1 MEQRGKIYLLGVGPG
16 DPGLLTVRA
25 LEVLRKCTL
34 AVYDEQ
40 IPRPVLDRLPEM
52 TERAI
57 VTMQEQRDADDR
69 LRVNESLASQIRQ
82 GGKVARLYLGDP
94 FLMGHGGEDALYFR
108 SVGLDVEIL
117 PGVSLALA
125 SPSLSGI
132 PMMQRGIFKSVFFTA
147 GPYLGNSPVT
157 GPIPQPR
164 EEEQPA
170 PAPEPEEEQR
180 KSKAGLQIRRRR
192 KNPIPWGGVTS
203 SSQTEADKMTTADL
217 AWWKAVADS
226 ADTLLLAEAHGHLP
240 VIQRGLLEGGRAA
253 SEPVALIIGA
263 SRPSHQV
270 IISTIGEMVADLS
283 IPPSPDP
290 ALLVVGDVVNLRSH
304 IGFHDLEVLKGY
316 RVALLDPS
324 GSGFDLV
331 SPLEQSGM
339 LVSRFQIINRAPAKG
354 LIDGLVEIRRDLR
367 RLTTLVFRGPREID
381 GFFQALGSGGLDP
394 HTISG
399 NCRILMFE
407 TSSEDVLR
415 RWGHAGSVVAE
426 KFAAALLKR
435 HFKEERESEQIVLA
449 GEPTDFNALARWLRP
464 RSQAVWVFPI
474 FDETPSAT
482 DLLSLKEMIQSGD
495 LDALILTSGR
505 EVEMLEE
512 AWGEEEF
519 AYLMDE
525 VTLFAAGQDPAAALR
540 MRYIDE
546 FQQAE
551 SPRTDAVLH
560 SISTYLTHEK
570 GGGAS

>member
-40 IPRPVLDRLPEM
+40 IPRPILDRLPEM
-52 TERAI
+52 TERAV
-57 VTMQEQRDADDR
+57 VTITEQRDADDR
-69 LRVNESLASQIRQ
+69 LRVNESLAAQLKQ
-82 GGKVARLYLGDP
+82 GAKVARLYLGDP
-94 FLMGHGGEDALYFR
+94 FLMGFGGEDALYFR

-117 PGVSLALA
+117 PGVSLAMA

-132 PMMQRGIFKSVFFTA
+132 PIMQRGIFKSVFFTA

-157 GPIPQPR
+157 GPIGPPQPV
-164 EEEQPA
+164 EEEQPKSA
-170 PAPEPEEEQR
+170 SGEE
-180 KSKAGLQIRRRR
+180 SKPTRAGLQIRRRR
-192 KNPIPWGGVTS
+192 KNPIPWGGVTTS
-203 SSQTEADKMTTADL
+203 TQTEAEKMTPGDL
-217 AWWKAVADS
+217 AWWKAIAES
-226 ADTLLLAEAHGHLP
+226 ADTLLLAEAHAHLA
-240 VIQRGLLEGGRAA
+240 VIQRGLLQGGRAA

-270 IISTIGEMVADLS
+270 IISSIGEMVTDLS
-283 IPPSPDP
+283 IPPTADP

-304 IGFHDLEVLKGY
+304 IGFHDLEILRGY
-316 RVALLDPS
+316 RIALLDPA

-339 LVSRFQIINRAPAKG
+339 LVSRFQIIKRTPAQG
-354 LIDGLVEIRRDLR
+354 LVDGLVEIRRDLR
-367 RLTTLVFRGPREID
+367 RLSTLVFRGPREID

-415 RWGHAGSVVAE
+415 RWGHTGSVVAE

-435 HFKEERESEQIVLA
+435 HFKEEKRTEQIVLA
-449 GEPTDFNALARWLRP
+449 GEPTDFNALAKWLRP
-464 RSQAVWVFPI
+464 RSQSVSVFPI
-474 FDETPSAT
+474 FEEAPSPT
-482 DLLSLKEMIQSGD
+482 DLVSLKEMIQSGD

-519 AYLMDE
+519 AYLMDQ
-525 VTLFAAGQDPAAALR
+525 VTLFSACQEAAAALR

-546 FQQAE
+546 FKEAE
-551 SPRTDAVLH
+551 SVRTDAVLH
-560 SISTYLTHEK
+560 AISTHLTHEK
-570 GGGAS
+570 GTEAK